1 MNSKKIISAL
11 TSFVLTA
18 SCVAVPGISEAADV
32 EISLMSY
39 YTTTGASSDN
49 GDGTYKNPVLYTDV
63 ADPDVICAPGP
74 DGKEAYYMVSTAMSS
89 SPGCPIMK
97 SYDLVNWETVSYLY
111 DSLDFNND
119 ALALRNGKQAYGWG
133 QWATSI
139 KYDKVKEQFY
149 ILLFSYTTGTTQIYT
164 TKDIENGPW
173 KKSDLRMLSRLV
185 DLH

>member
-1 MNSKKIISAL
+1 
-11 TSFVLTA
+11 
-18 SCVAVPGISEAADV
+18 
-32 EISLMSY
+32 
-39 YTTTGASSDN
+39 
-49 GDGTYKNPVLYTDV
+49 
-63 ADPDVICAPGP
+63 
-74 DGKEAYYMVSTAMSS
+74 
-89 SPGCPIMK
+89 MK

-173 KKSDLRMLSRLV
+173 KKSDLRCYHDSSIFIDDNGEVYVFYGQNEFYCMHLIEEDGYLREDPKYQNYTDGNDGVRIIEDSGDYYV
-185 DLH
+185 PDFIDSQYCGC